1 MLLAEELILATQTDP
16 ERIASLETA
25 IQYLAGG
32 QARMDARLDRIEA
45 KVDRLAIIMIAGLFG
60 LLAAMIGGFWL
71 VSALKKRGKVRMGV
85 MTP

>member
-1 MLLAEELILATQTDP
+1 MAAQADS

-25 IQYLAGG
+25 VQYLAGG
-32 QARMDARLDRIEA
+32 QARMDARLYRIEA

-71 VSALKKRGKVRMGV
+71 VSG
-85 MTP
+85 

>member
-71 VSALKKRGKVRMGV
+71 VSS
-85 MTP
+85 

>member
-1 MLLAEELILATQTDP
+1 MATQTDS

-25 IQYLAGG
+25 VQYLAGG

-60 LLAAMIGGFWL
+60 LFAAMIGGFWL
-71 VSALKKRGKVRMGV
+71 VSG
-85 MTP
+85 

>member
-71 VSALKKRGKVRMGV
+71 VSG
-85 MTP
+85 

>member
-1 MLLAEELILATQTDP
+1 MLLAEELILAAQTDP

-71 VSALKKRGKVRMGV
+71 VSG
-85 MTP
+85 

>member
-1 MLLAEELILATQTDP
+1 MLLAEELILAAQTDP

-25 IQYLAGG
+25 VQYLAGG

-71 VSALKKRGKVRMGV
+71 VSG
-85 MTP
+85 